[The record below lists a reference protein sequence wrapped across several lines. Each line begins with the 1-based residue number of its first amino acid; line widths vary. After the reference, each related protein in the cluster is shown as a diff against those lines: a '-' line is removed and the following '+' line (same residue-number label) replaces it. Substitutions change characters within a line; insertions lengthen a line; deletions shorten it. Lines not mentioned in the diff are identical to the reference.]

1 MQEIELKDIKKDYRS
16 NEAYKSLRTNIEFSG
31 DDNKVLVFTSCT
43 PNEGKST
50 VTISLAQSLAEA
62 GEKVMFFSS
71 QLRKSGFPG
80 RQ

>member
-50 VTISLAQSLAEA
+50 VTISLAQSL
-62 GEKVMFFSS
+62 GVGGIIVMFFVAVFCFSVVA
-71 QLRKSGFPG
+71 G
-80 RQ
+80 RH